1 LINLDKFKRI
11 EIDKRLDR
19 ISEIKKSMFN
29 SDEELAEIDKLQQE
43 IRDLKGEPHPEH
55 YEDAI
60 IKEVNPDTMPQDQE
74 SISQPSIQP
83 VQDGISHQSMS
94 EEELQAKLDIERQEK
109 IQART
114 KSIEQEKKNDISTEE
129 SFGNQEKIP
138 VGVAEEMLK
147 NLRLKEKRLRELLQI
162 EQVKSNIEGLEKK
175 LYETIKEQNY
185 VISKRDEKGLVT
197 INKELYQRKIQEL
210 EFELEHTEGFLKR
223 FKIKQ
228 KISDIKNAK
237 RFAIMSNGMVK
248 VSGKLASI
256 SNTISKAGNE
266 LSKLDRLAVPVQD
279 KRKQSKKQNRKQKKR
294 NQKDQEDDPRQADF
308 GFNVENMFGND
319 SKKGKKDN
327 YFETDFKW

>member
-1 LINLDKFKRI
+1 
-11 EIDKRLDR
+11 
-19 ISEIKKSMFN
+19 
-29 SDEELAEIDKLQQE
+29 
-43 IRDLKGEPHPEH
+43 
-55 YEDAI
+55 
-60 IKEVNPDTMPQDQE
+60 
-74 SISQPSIQP
+74 
-83 VQDGISHQSMS
+83 MS
-94 EEELQAKLDIERQEK
+94 EEELQAKLDSERQEK

-129 SFGNQEKIP
+129 SFSNQEKIP
-138 VGVAEEMLK
+138 AGVAEELLK

-162 EQVKSNIEGLEKK
+162 EQVKSNIEDLEKK
-175 LYETIKEQNY
+175 LYETVKEQNY

-228 KISDIKNAK
+228 KISDLKNAK
-237 RFAIMSNGMVK
+237 RFALMSNGMIK
-248 VSGKLASI
+248 VSGKLVSI

-279 KRKQSKKQNRKQKKR
+279 KKKQSKKQNKKQKKR
-294 NQKDQEDDPRQADF
+294 NRNEDEEDPKQADY
-308 GFNVENMFGND
+308 GFNVDHMFGYD